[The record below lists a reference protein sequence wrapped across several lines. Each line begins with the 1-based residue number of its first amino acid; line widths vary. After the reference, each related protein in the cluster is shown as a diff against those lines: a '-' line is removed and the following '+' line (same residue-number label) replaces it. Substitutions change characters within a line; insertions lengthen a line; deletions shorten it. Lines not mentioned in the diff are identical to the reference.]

1 MNLVSSSICNQSSDR
16 TGSGSL
22 ILGGEGFAMTLSDV
36 FSTLRGVPIS
46 LRLVTTGIAYLKRRI
61 AFISANHF
69 VLVVLFFGGAEEK
82 YNEDKVIGGNK

>member
-1 MNLVSSSICNQSSDR
+1 
-16 TGSGSL
+16 
-22 ILGGEGFAMTLSDV
+22 
-36 FSTLRGVPIS
+36 VPIS